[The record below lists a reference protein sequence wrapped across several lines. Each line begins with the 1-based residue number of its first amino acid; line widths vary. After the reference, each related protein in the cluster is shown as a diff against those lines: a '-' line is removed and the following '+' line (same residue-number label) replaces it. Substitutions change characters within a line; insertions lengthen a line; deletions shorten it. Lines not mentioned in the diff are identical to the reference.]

1 MAWLLITQLKARWN
15 GYNLNWNLCHQYGRH
30 LESTCNEKHC
40 PFIFVFENF
49 CKEPEVTSWISCNL
63 LIANLVMVYEAPS
76 LLHPPDVRRF
86 LIANRSLSTFSYV
99 MVLRT
104 GLEFFHFVFFFFF
117 FLIILN
123 GGEVF
128 GQRSWNLLSN
138 IHHQPLKTT
147 LLK

>member
-117 FLIILN
+117 FLLYFK
-123 GGEVF
+123 GRELF